1 MLAQYNDDDDH
12 NNNNNNN
19 NNNNSLV
26 GLFGRNFIEQL

>member
-1 MLAQYNDDDDH
+1 MLAQYNNDDDDDH
-12 NNNNNNN
+12 NNNN